1 MSKSVNK
8 KKGYSPAPSDL
19 LFIILAGFAILFLPI
34 FHLPSTMDEA
44 MQPRL
49 FASGIF
55 ALLFVLA
62 LWIPSIFK
70 RTNLKVLHNKVFIF
84 LGLYLC
90 FTVLSLFFAWN
101 PRQGLFDVSKTGMTL
116 VFMGLFAI
124 SISGTVEWINKLAK
138 MALVASG
145 IALAIGIVQYVQYV
159 LLATTPKLED
169 GLELIYAVKGL
180 MFHKNE
186 YTASLMLLLPLATY
200 AAVYLKDNWKFA
212 GKLVVF
218 LLVLMIILLKTR
230 SVWIGLV
237 LGTSS
242 VLLLMIVFSNSLGI
256 QARIRKNLLIA
267 FIAGGTALTVLFS
280 IPKPADEQSLFGRLR
295 SVTDPNSND
304 NIHRLKIWKITAN
317 IIKRNPV
324 LGVGAGNWEIKAPA
338 HFKGKFNHIAQ
349 LNWTRPHNDYLWVCS
364 EKGIPGL
371 VLYLAFFFF
380 IVYNL
385 LSVIRLSSIPEH
397 KAFSLL
403 MLGGLVAYFVV
414 AFFNQPYERLEHQL
428 MLAIFGAA
436 SVVMHH
442 AAKPVKGIMLSK
454 VVFLVTLGVLSLFT
468 IIYGI
473 AAISHESHI
482 RKAIDARNSGNWE
495 EMLNQSVL
503 GKNSLTSLDPFA
515 FPAEYYQGMAL
526 AKLNRHKEAI
536 EALQLARIQS
546 PNNIWIHNQMG
557 QSFYNMGKYNH
568 AQKSVEKVLNVLPKY
583 KEALISLSAIYYQK
597 QRYGKAYQA
606 LTNIEGWQNDPQI
619 VANLKVLQEKQ
630 KEKQRL
636 INEQGASKN
645 P

>member
-1 MSKSVNK
+1 MSKPVKK
-8 KKGYSPAPSDL
+8 KKGFDSKSMDI
-19 LFIILAGFAILFLPI
+19 LFTVIVGFVILFLPV

-49 FASGIF
+49 LASGIF

-62 LWIPSIFK
+62 LWLPSIYK
-70 RTNLKVLHNKVFIF
+70 RTNLTVLHNKVFIV
-84 LGLYLC
+84 LGLYFC
-90 FTVLSLFFAWN
+90 VTVLSLLFAWN
-101 PRQGLFDVSKTGMTL
+101 PIQGLFDVSKTAITL
-116 VFMGLFAI
+116 VFIVLFAI
-124 SISGTVEWINKLAK
+124 SISGSVDWVSKLVK
-138 MALVASG
+138 MALIASA
-145 IALAIGIVQYVQYV
+145 IALAVGIVQYVQYV

-186 YTASLMLLLPLATY
+186 YTASLMLLLPMAVF
-200 AAVYLKDNWKFA
+200 AAVYLKGNWKFA
-212 GKLVVF
+212 GKLIVF
-218 LLVLMIILLKTR
+218 LLFLMIILLKTR
-230 SVWIGLV
+230 SVWIGIS

-256 QARIRKNLLIA
+256 QARTRKNLLVA
-267 FIAGGTALTVLFS
+267 FIAAGTAIIVLFS
-280 IPKPADEQSLFGRLR
+280 IPKPANEQSLFGRLR

-324 LGVGAGNWEIKAPA
+324 IGVGAGNWEIKAPA
-338 HFKGKFNHIAQ
+338 SFKGKFNHIQ
-349 LNWTRPHNDYLWVCS
+349 ELNWTRPHNDYLWVCS
-364 EKGIPGL
+364 EKGILGL
-371 VLYLAFFFF
+371 LLYLAFFFF

-385 LSVIRLSSIPEH
+385 LSAIRLSSILEH

-403 MLGGLVAYFVV
+403 LLGGVVAYMVV
-414 AFFNQPYERLEHQL
+414 AFFNQPYERPEHQL

-442 AAKPVKGIMLSK
+442 AAKPAKGFMLSK
-454 VVFLVTLGVLSLFT
+454 VVVLTTLALLSLFT
-468 IIYGI
+468 IVYGI
-473 AAISHESHI
+473 SAVSHESHI
-482 RKAIDARNSGNWE
+482 RKAIDARNAGNWE

-526 AKLNRHKEAI
+526 ANLNRHKEAI
-536 EALQLARIQS
+536 EALKLARKQS
-546 PNNIWIHNQMG
+546 PSNIWIHNQMG
-557 QSFYNMGKYNH
+557 QSFYSLGKYNL
-568 AQKSVEKVLNVLPKY
+568 AQKSVEKVLNVLPNY

-606 LTNIEGWQNDPQI
+606 LIKIEGWRNDPQI
-619 VANLKVLQEKQ
+619 VANIKVLQEKQ

-636 INEQGASKN
+636 LDEQDTIQN